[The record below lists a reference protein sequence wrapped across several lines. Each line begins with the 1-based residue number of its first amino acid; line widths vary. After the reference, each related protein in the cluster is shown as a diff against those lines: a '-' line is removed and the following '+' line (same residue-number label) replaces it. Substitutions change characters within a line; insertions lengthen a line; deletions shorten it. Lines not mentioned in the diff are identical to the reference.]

1 MFCVKDRGKEG
12 PVYAAKHM
20 KDRTFEGNAEVEIL
34 SNLQS
39 SEHVVKIIESFH
51 LDYQT
56 ILITEYL
63 AGQSVSSFHSPG
75 DVFQGGS
82 LFERLSSSNYQLTEE
97 KCKLFMRQIMTGLS
111 FIHSRRVIHLNLTPS
126 SIIFQNKVCHLYTR
140 TRGKV

>member
-1 MFCVKDRGKEG
+1 MLLSLTWLVKLYQLTNGSYTKMFCVKDRGKEG

-63 AGQSVSSFHSPG
+63 AGQSVSS
-75 DVFQGGS
+75 
-82 LFERLSSSNYQLTEE
+82 
-97 KCKLFMRQIMTGLS
+97 
-111 FIHSRRVIHLNLTPS
+111 
-126 SIIFQNKVCHLYTR
+126 
-140 TRGKV
+140 